1 MQRGIFPFCCVVVK
15 FEDGFACPTRK
26 EARAE
31 KNKLAKDLQDQNSKL
46 EILVRDLTADNRK
59 YVWDYLW

>member
-31 KNKLAKDLQDQNSKL
+31 KNTRCREL
-46 EILVRDLTADNRK
+46 
-59 YVWDYLW
+59 